1 MTTQKDFIR
10 TELKL
15 KLLDLRKNYFIDN
28 KEIIKALKEIIH
40 DIEVKERLESR
51 LDSNQAN
58 NAFNDISGEFRS
70 S

>member
-1 MTTQKDFIR
+1 MTTQKDFIKI
-10 TELKL
+10 ELKA

-28 KEIIKALKEIIH
+28 KQVIKALNEIIQ

-51 LDSNQAN
+51 LK
-58 NAFNDISGEFRS
+58 ES